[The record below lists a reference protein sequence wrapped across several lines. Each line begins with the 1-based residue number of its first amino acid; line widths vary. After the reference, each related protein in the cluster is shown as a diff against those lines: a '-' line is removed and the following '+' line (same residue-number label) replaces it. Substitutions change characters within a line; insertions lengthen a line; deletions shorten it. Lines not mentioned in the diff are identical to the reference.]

1 MNMERRQYRRAIFT
15 IEDEMV
21 GVFMFLNTCKKP
33 LSAKILNICMG
44 GMCSAMSVESERL
57 PQKGDHIVLLQ
68 IKTPHSLK
76 FFLNI
81 DINVKWVLN
90 LPDGEYI
97 GIGCE
102 FIYIPKISR
111 EQIGYFIRM
120 TSGERLINH

>member
-1 MNMERRQYRRAIFT
+1 MNIERRQYKRAIFT
-15 IEDEMV
+15 IEDGVV
-21 GVFMFLNTCKKP
+21 GVFLFLNSREKP

-44 GMCSAMSVESERL
+44 GMCIAMSVANERI
-57 PQKGDHIVLLQ
+57 PQKGDHIALLQ
-68 IKTPHSLK
+68 IKTPPSLK

-90 LPDGEYI
+90 LPDVEYI

-111 EQIGYFIRM
+111 EQIGNFIRM
-120 TSGERLINH
+120 ASEERFISH